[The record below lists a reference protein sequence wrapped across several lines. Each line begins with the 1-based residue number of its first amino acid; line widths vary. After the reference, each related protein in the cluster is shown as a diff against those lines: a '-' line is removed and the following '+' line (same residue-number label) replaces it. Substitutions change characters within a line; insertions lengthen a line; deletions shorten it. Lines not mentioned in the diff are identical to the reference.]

1 MFEVFAN
8 DDLYRNKIRIY
19 SSIGNEIFDQ
29 KKKKKPS
36 LSKMFIKS
44 TEMIGFFI
52 C

>member
-1 MFEVFAN
+1 MRY
-8 DDLYRNKIRIY
+8 LT
-19 SSIGNEIFDQ
+19 